1 MQALRNQ
8 VVCAMIVLVL
18 VRSAYARGLR
28 KASLGIGVQ
37 GWCRVFGSASGC
49 APGAAMEG
57 FFNALKSSG
66 LVDVVKDMALDA
78 LHLNDDKQGSAL
90 HFTL

>member
-1 MQALRNQ
+1 
-8 VVCAMIVLVL
+8 
-18 VRSAYARGLR
+18 
-28 KASLGIGVQ
+28 
-37 GWCRVFGSASGC
+37 
-49 APGAAMEG
+49 MEG

>member
-1 MQALRNQ
+1 L
-8 VVCAMIVLVL
+8 CWYE
-18 VRSAYARGLR
+18 RSAYARGLR